1 MAKFYKVGLSAMM
14 MFTVGASMAQQKISI
29 TGRITDS
36 QGAPLAGV
44 TIREKGGSASTS
56 TNATGTYSL
65 SVSSSATIVISY
77 VGYQN
82 QEVVVNGR
90 NVVNVTM
97 DGTSSVIDEVV
108 VVGYGTQKK
117 SNLTSS
123 VSTID
128 QKTLESRPI
137 SNVMSAMQGA
147 APGLVVT
154 RSGGQPGSEGFSVN
168 IRGDLSTGGSS
179 PLVLIDGVPGSL
191 TYTNPDDIANI
202 SILKDASA
210 TAIYGSRG
218 AAGVVLVTTKSGQG
232 KLKVNYQGM
241 WTAKKMGLFPER
253 INSWEEA
260 EMQNLAR
267 INAGQSPDWSDELIA
282 LMKDPNQYYRVNP
295 TNPTAYQYFGN
306 YNYPKILLKD
316 KATRLNQNLSISGST
331 DKDNYLFSLGY
342 VSDKG
347 IFRYGPDDYKKLNG
361 RFNYHRELSKIFSLD
376 SKIIYSRS
384 ERNSSVLGASNDYGL
399 IYNIVSSR
407 SISPIYLPESGDTKY
422 AAGSAGGETVALL
435 KEGGRNNN
443 VVHEIGGSFELGA
456 KDIFTEGLKL
466 RLLYSPRILVDNDN
480 NTRLPVPMYN
490 LTGQSGWAGGN
501 NFSLNQILKGRGQA
515 LTNNWQAVGEYNR
528 TFSDKHEILARG
540 GYRYDDYRYDYIIA
554 SAANLPTDDVL
565 ALRQAGDKNNTSVND
580 NIQTNTLISF
590 FGTAQ
595 YVFDKRYIV
604 QGTLNREGSS
614 RLSPAN
620 RWITLPGVS
629 AGWRV
634 NNESWFGEASKIFN
648 ELKLRAAWGKQ
659 ANDPNSDN
667 PRANNYDYINSLSK
681 GDAYPFNNVR
691 NTYYWIGSAA
701 SPLRTW
707 EKVTNTD
714 VGLDFA
720 MLNRKLE
727 GSFSYF
733 WRKTKGTYGT
743 VTQPGVFGIG
753 SPSTNIGDFK
763 SWGWEL
769 SLNWKDKIGQDF
781 NYSVAANVSDNN
793 NKVISFLNRRN
804 LSGGLVSL
812 LEGYAKNS
820 IFGYRTDGYFQSAEE
835 IANNKVNHQNPTLG
849 PGDIRYV
856 DINGDNIISS
866 GKGNLDDPGDLVY
879 LGTQNPRYSFGLN
892 LAFEYKGFDFSAFI
906 QGVGKREFLLPS
918 ILTLP
923 YTESWRQA
931 WAIHKDYWTPENP
944 NAMFPRPVM
953 GGGSNTRISDKW
965 VVNGAYARMK
975 NIQLGYTLPKTLTTK
990 VKIDRLRVFF
1000 SGEDL
1005 FEFKKSWNPYYDPE
1019 TPNGQAFGYPF
1030 FRSFTAGVNIT
1041 F

>member
-1 MAKFYKVGLSAMM
+1 MAKFYAIGLSAMTL
-14 MFTVGASMAQQKISI
+14 FSVGAVHAQQKVNV
-29 TGRITDS
+29 TGQIKDS
-36 QGAPLAGV
+36 QGTPLSGV
-44 TIREKGGSASTS
+44 TIREKGGTVSTS
-56 TNATGTYSL
+56 TNGSGTYSL
-65 SVSSSATIVISY
+65 SVNPNATLVISY

-82 QEVVVNGR
+82 QEIALNNR
-90 NVVNVTM
+90 KIVNVTLE
-97 DGTSSVIDEVV
+97 GASSAIDEVV

-117 SNLTSS
+117 ANLTSS

-128 QKTLESRPI
+128 QKVLDSRPI

-154 RSGGQPGSEGFSVN
+154 RSGGQPGSEGFSVK
-168 IRGDLSTGGSS
+168 IRGDLSTGSS
-179 PLVLIDGVPGSL
+179 NPLVLIDGVPGSL
-191 TYTNPDDIANI
+191 TYTNPDDIASI

-267 INAGQSPDWSDELIA
+267 INAGQSPDWSEELLA
-282 LMKDPNQYYRVNP
+282 LMKDPDKYYRVNP

-306 YNYPKILLKD
+306 YNYPKLLLKD
-316 KATRLNQNLSISGST
+316 KSTRLNQNLSISGST
-331 DKDNYLFSLGY
+331 EKDNYLFSLGY
-342 VSDKG
+342 ITDKG
-347 IFRYGPDDYKKLNG
+347 IFRYGPDDYKRLNG

-376 SKIIYSRS
+376 SKILYSRS
-384 ERNSSVLGASNDYGL
+384 ETNTSVLGASNDYGL

-407 SISPIYLPESGDTKY
+407 SLSPIYLPESGDTKY
-422 AAGSAGGETVALL
+422 AAGSAAGETVALL
-435 KEGGRNNN
+435 KDGGRNNS
-443 VVHEIGGSFELGA
+443 VDQEFGASFELNA

-466 RLLYSPRILVDNDN
+466 RVLYSPRIVLENDN
-480 NTRLPVPMYN
+480 NTRTPVPMYN
-490 LTGQSGWAGGN
+490 LNGRTGWAGGIN
-501 NFSLNQILKGRGQA
+501 LNSIIKGRSQTM
-515 LTNNWQAVGEYNR
+515 TNNWQAVGEYNR
-528 TFSDKHEILARG
+528 TFNDKHEVLARG
-540 GYRYDDYRYDYIIA
+540 GYRYDSYRYDNVGA
-554 SAANLPTDDVL
+554 SASNVPSDDVL
-565 ALRQAGDKNNTSVND
+565 ALSQFVDKNNTTVSD

-595 YVFDKRYIV
+595 YVFDQKYII

-620 RWITLPGVS
+620 RWITLPGISV
-629 AGWRV
+629 GWRV
-634 NNESWFGEASKIFN
+634 NNESWFGAASKIFN

-667 PRANNYDYINSLSK
+667 PRVSNYDYILALSR

-691 NTYYWIGSAA
+691 NTYYWMGGAA

-720 MLNRKLE
+720 MFNRKLD

-733 WRKTKGTYGT
+733 WRETKGTYG
-743 VTQPGVFGIG
+743 VITQPGVFGFG
-753 SPSTNIGDFK
+753 SPSSNIGDFK

-769 SLNWKDKIGQDF
+769 SLNWRDKIGEDF
-781 NYSVAANVSDNN
+781 NYTVGANLSDNN
-793 NKVISFLNRRN
+793 NKVVKFLNRTN
-804 LSGGLVSL
+804 VSGGLVSL
-812 LEGYAKNS
+812 LEGYSKNS
-820 IFGYRTDGYFQSAEE
+820 IFGYRTDGYFQNAEE
-835 IANNKVNHQNPTLG
+835 ISNNKVNHQNPNLG

-856 DINGDNIISS
+856 DVNGDAIISS
-866 GKGNLDDPGDLVY
+866 GKGNLEDPGDLVY

-892 LAFEYKGFDFSAFI
+892 LGFNYKGFDFSAFI

-918 ILTLP
+918 ILALP

-931 WAIHKDYWTPENP
+931 WAMHKDYWTPENP
-944 NAMFPRPVM
+944 DARFPRLVM
-953 GGGSNTRISDKW
+953 GGGSNTRISDRW
-965 VVNGAYARMK
+965 IVNGAYARMK
-975 NIQLGYTLPKTLTTK
+975 NIQLGYTLPKELTTK
-990 VKIDRLRVFF
+990 AKIDRLRVFF

-1030 FRSFTAGVNIT
+1030 FRSFTLGVNVT

>member
-1 MAKFYKVGLSAMM
+1 MAKFYAIGLSAMTL
-14 MFTVGASMAQQKISI
+14 FAVGVANAQQKVNV
-29 TGRITDS
+29 TGQIKDS
-36 QGAPLAGV
+36 QGTPLSGV
-44 TIREKGGSASTS
+44 TIREKGETRSTS
-56 TNATGTYSL
+56 TNGSGTYSL
-65 SVSSSATIVISY
+65 SVSPNATLVISY

-82 QEVVVNGR
+82 QEIALNGR

-97 DGTSSVIDEVV
+97 DGTSSALDEVV

-117 SNLTSS
+117 ANLTSS

-128 QKTLESRPI
+128 QKVLDSRPI

-154 RSGGQPGSEGFSVN
+154 RSGGQPGAEGFSVN
-168 IRGDLSTGGSS
+168 IRGDLSTGSS
-179 PLVLIDGVPGSL
+179 NPLVLIDGVPGSL
-191 TYTNPDDIANI
+191 TYTNPDDIASI

-267 INAGQSPDWSDELIA
+267 INAGQSPDWSAELIA
-282 LMKDPNQYYRVNP
+282 LMKDPNQYYRINP

-306 YNYPKILLKD
+306 YNYPEILLKD
-316 KATRLNQNLSISGST
+316 KSTRLNQNLSISGST
-331 DKDNYLFSLGY
+331 EKDNYLFSLGY
-342 VSDKG
+342 ITDKG
-347 IFRYGPDDYKKLNG
+347 IFRFGPDDYKRLNG
-361 RFNYHRELSKIFSLD
+361 RFNYHRELSKMFSLD
-376 SKIIYSRS
+376 SKILYSRS

-422 AAGSAGGETVALL
+422 AAGSAAGETVGLL
-435 KEGGRNNN
+435 KDGGRNNN
-443 VVHEIGGSFELGA
+443 VIQEIGGSFELGA

-466 RLLYSPRILVDNDN
+466 RLLYSPRIVMENDN
-480 NTRLPVPMYN
+480 NTRIPVPMYN
-490 LTGQSGWAGGN
+490 VNGRTGWAGGIN
-501 NFSLNQILKGRGQA
+501 LNSIIKGRSQT

-528 TFSDKHEILARG
+528 TFNEKHEVLVRG
-540 GYRYDDYRYDYIIA
+540 GYRYDDYRYDYIGA
-554 SAANLPTDDVL
+554 SASNLPTDDVL
-565 ALRQAGDKNNTSVND
+565 ALSQFGDKNNTSVGD

-595 YVFDKRYIV
+595 YVFDQKYII

-629 AGWRV
+629 AGWRI
-634 NNESWFGEASKIFN
+634 NNESWFGNASKIFN

-667 PRANNYDYINSLSK
+667 PRANNYDYINALSK

-720 MLNRKLE
+720 MFNRKLD

-733 WRKTKGTYGT
+733 WRETKGTYG
-743 VTQPGVFGIG
+743 VITQPGVFGIG
-753 SPSTNIGDFK
+753 SPSSNIGDFK

-769 SLNWKDKIGQDF
+769 SLNWRDKIGEDF
-781 NYSVAANVSDNN
+781 NYTIGANLSDNN
-793 NKVISFLNRRN
+793 NKVVKFLNRTS
-804 LSGGLVSL
+804 LGGGLVSL
-812 LEGYAKNS
+812 LEGYSKNS
-820 IFGYRTDGYFQSAEE
+820 IFGYRTDGYFQNADE
-835 IANNKVNHQNPTLG
+835 IKNNQVNHQNPNLG

-856 DINGDNIISS
+856 DVNGDGIISS
-866 GKGNLDDPGDLVY
+866 GKGNLEDPGDLVY

-892 LAFEYKGFDFSAFI
+892 LGFNYKGFDFSAFI
-906 QGVGKREFLLPS
+906 QGVGKRKFLLPS
-918 ILTLP
+918 VLTLP
-923 YTESWRQA
+923 YVESWRQA

-975 NIQLGYTLPKTLTTK
+975 NIQLGYTLPKELTTRA
-990 VKIDRLRVFF
+990 KIERLRVFF

-1030 FRSFTAGVNIT
+1030 FRSFTLGVNVT

>member
-1 MAKFYKVGLSAMM
+1 MAKIYTVGLSAMM
-14 MFTVGASMAQQKISI
+14 LFAVGTTIAQQKIAVS
-29 TGRITDS
+29 GHITDG
-36 QGAPLAGV
+36 QGGALFGV
-44 TIREKGGSASTS
+44 TIKEKGGAAVTS
-56 TNATGTYSL
+56 TNNKGEFSF
-65 SVSSSATIVISY
+65 SVPGNSTLIISS

-82 QEVVVNGR
+82 QEIPVNGKAQL
-90 NVVNVTM
+90 TI
-97 DGTSSVIDEVV
+97 TLEAASAAIDEVV

-117 SNLTSS
+117 ANLTSS

-128 QKTLESRPI
+128 QKVFESRPI
-137 SNVMSAMQGA
+137 ANVMSAMQGA

-154 RSGGQPGSEGFSVN
+154 RSGGQPGSEGFSVK
-168 IRGDLSTGGSS
+168 IRGDLSTGSS
-179 PLVLIDGVPGSL
+179 NPLVLIDGVPGSL
-191 TYTNPDDIANI
+191 TNTNPDDIANI

-260 EMQNLAR
+260 EMQNMAR
-267 INAGQSPDWSDELIA
+267 INAGQSPDWNEELIN
-282 LMKDPNQYYRVNP
+282 LMKDPDQYYRINP
-295 TNPTAYQYFGN
+295 TTPTVYQYFGN
-306 YNYPKILLKD
+306 YNYPKLLLKD
-316 KATRLNQNLSISGST
+316 QTTRLNHNVSLSGST
-331 DKDNYLFSLGY
+331 EKDNYLFSLGS

-347 IFRYGPDDYKKLNG
+347 IFKMGPDDYKRLNG
-361 RFNYHRELSKIFSLD
+361 RFNYHRELSKIFSFDTKLL
-376 SKIIYSRS
+376 YSRS
-384 ERNSSVLGASNDYGL
+384 EQNSSVLGASNDYGL

-407 SISPIYLPESGDTKY
+407 SIFPIYLPESGDSRY
-422 AAGSAGGETVALL
+422 AAGSAAGETFGLL
-435 KEGGRNNN
+435 KDGGRNNN
-443 VVHEIGGSFELGA
+443 VTQEIGSSFELGA
-456 KDIFTEGLKL
+456 ADIFTEGLKL
-466 RLLYSPRILVDNDN
+466 RVLYSPKIILNNTN
-480 NTRLPVPMYN
+480 NTRTPVPMYN
-490 LTGQSGWAGGN
+490 LSGQVGWAGGIN
-501 NFSLNQILKGRGQA
+501 LNSISKGRGQTI
-515 LTNNWQAVGEYNR
+515 TNNWQAVGEYNR
-528 TFSDKHEILARG
+528 TFNDKHEILARG
-540 GYRYDDYRYDYIIA
+540 GYRYDDYRYDYISA
-554 SAANLPTDDVL
+554 SASNLPTDDVL
-565 ALRQAGDKNNTSVND
+565 ALSQFGDKNNTGIGD

-590 FGTAQ
+590 FGTTQ
-595 YVFDKRYIV
+595 YVYDQKYII

-614 RLSPAN
+614 RLSPDN

-629 AGWRV
+629 AGWRI
-634 NNESWFGEASKIFN
+634 NNESWFGGASTIFN

-667 PRANNYDYINSLSK
+667 PRAANYDYINSLSK

-701 SPLRTW
+701 TPLRTW

-714 VGLDFA
+714 LGLDFA

-733 WRKTKGTYGT
+733 WRETKGTYGT
-743 VTQPGVFGIG
+743 MIQPGVFGIG
-753 SPSTNIGDFK
+753 SPSSNIGDFK

-769 SLNWKDKIGQDF
+769 SLNWKDKIGEDF
-781 NYSVAANVSDNN
+781 SYFIGGNFSDNN
-793 NKVISFLNRRN
+793 NKVIKFLNRTN
-804 LSGGLVSL
+804 VSAGVVTL
-812 LEGYAKNS
+812 LEGYSKNA
-820 IFGYRTDGYFQSAEE
+820 IFGYRTDGYFQNDQE
-835 IANNKVNHQNPTLG
+835 IKDNLVNHQNAMLA

-856 DINGDNIISS
+856 DMNGDQLISG
-866 GKGNLDDPGDLVY
+866 GKGTLEDSGDLVY

-892 LAFEYKGFDFSAFI
+892 LGFNYKGFDFSAFI

-931 WAIHKDYWTPENP
+931 WEIHTDYWTPENP
-944 NAMFPRPVM
+944 NARFPRLVM

-965 VVNGAYARMK
+965 VVNGAYARLK
-975 NIQLGYTLPKTLTTK
+975 NIQLGYVLPKGLTSK
-990 VKIDRLRVFF
+990 AKIERLRVYFT
-1000 SGEDL
+1000 GEDL
-1005 FEFKKSWNPYYDPE
+1005 FEFKKAWNPYFDPE

-1030 FRSFTAGVNIT
+1030 FRSFTLGVNVT